1 MVYIIAEIGNTHEGS
16 PGLAK
21 QFIKTAKEVGADAVK
36 FQTHMFEFESTKD
49 AKNPY
54 YFKSESR
61 QKYFER
67 TSFTK
72 KEWKE
77 IKNFA
82 EKDIQIDFIS
92 SPFSLEAVDL
102 LEELNVKSYK
112 IPSGEVTNIPLLK
125 KISKLNKPVFLS
137 TGMSSWEE
145 IEDAITVFKDAKCEE
160 VTILQCTS
168 EYPCSPDKSGLNV
181 IKQLK
186 DRYSKLNIGFSDH
199 TEGLYAALSAVT
211 LGASVVEKHLTLSKK
226 MYGSDAKN
234 SSEPDEFTLFCNEIR
249 NLEIA
254 LNNEVDK
261 DKMSKSLKDMKETFE
276 KSIVLSRDLKK
287 GEILTIEDLSFK
299 KPGNGIKPKEYD
311 RVIGKKLKIDMK
323 IDEQLQI
330 SKLENYY
337 EK

>member
-1 MVYIIAEIGNTHEGS
+1 MVYIIAEVGNTHEGS

-21 QFIKTAKEVGADAVK
+21 QFIKTAKEVGADAIK
-36 FQTHMFEFESTKD
+36 FQTHMFEFESTKE

-61 QKYFER
+61 QQYFER

-82 EKDIQIDFIS
+82 EKEIKIDFIS

-145 IEDAITVFKDAKCEE
+145 IDDAIKVFINAKCKEI
-160 VTILQCTS
+160 TILQCTS
-168 EYPCSPDKSGLNV
+168 EYPCSPDRSGLNV

-186 DRYSKLNIGFSDH
+186 DRYNKLNIGFSDH
-199 TEGLYAALSAVT
+199 TEGLYAALGAIT

-234 SSEPDEFTLFCNEIR
+234 SSEPDEFMLFCNEIR

-254 LNNEVDK
+254 LKNKVDK

-287 GEILTIEDLSFK
+287 GETLTIEDLSFK

-311 RVIGKKLKIDMK
+311 KVIGKKLKIDMK